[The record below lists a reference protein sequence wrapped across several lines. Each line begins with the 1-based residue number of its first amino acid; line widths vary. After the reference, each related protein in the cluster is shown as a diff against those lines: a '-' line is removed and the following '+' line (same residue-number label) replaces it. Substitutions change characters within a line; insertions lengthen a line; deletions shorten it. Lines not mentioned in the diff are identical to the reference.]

1 MITKALALAMLCAMP
16 AMAYEFKCVH
26 EKDTAPPLDAVADG
40 WFQQA
45 RELSRQR
52 LPDWTQVARLYQ
64 QAVDKDHWKA
74 MHNLAELYL
83 RGKGVPKD
91 TKQAVDLYLRMV
103 KLEVPLGYYDM
114 GVITQR
120 GVGVAQSDRE
130 AILYLLRAA
139 DLGNPNAQTHIGYI
153 YIHEKRKYSVGLG
166 YLKCAARQ
174 DFADANYKLATY
186 HELLDRNYPVAMHYY
201 QRAASLGEAKGAGE
215 ITNTFK
221 YGKLQYEKNEQ
232 IAQAYDKVWEQL
244 LDDPSLRFPNLAK
257 DHPLPPHPI
266 QGYHADKDIHWKP
279 TGHDD
284 DY

>member
-1 MITKALALAMLCAMP
+1 
-16 AMAYEFKCVH
+16 MAYEFKCVH

-45 RELSRQR
+45 RELSRPR

-64 QAVDKDHWKA
+64 QAADKDHWKA

-91 TKQAVDLYLRMV
+91 TNHAVDLYLRMV
-103 KLEVPLGYYDM
+103 ELEVPLGYYDM

-130 AILYLLRAA
+130 AILFLLKAA
-139 DLGNPNAQTHIGYI
+139 DLGNPNAQTRIGYI
-153 YIHEKRKYSVGLG
+153 YIYDKNKDSVGLG
-166 YLKCAARQ
+166 YLKCAANQ

-186 HELLDRNYPVAMHYY
+186 YEGTDANYPVAMHYY
-201 QRAASLGEAKGAGE
+201 QRAASLGEAKGAMNINNVFE
-215 ITNTFK
+215 N
-221 YGKLQYEKNEQ
+221 GKFQYEKNAN
-232 IAQAYDKVWEQL
+232 IAQAYYKVFRQL
-244 LDDPSLRFPNLAK
+244 LDDPNLRFPNLAK
-257 DHPLPPHPI
+257 DYPLPPHPI
-266 QGYHADKDIHWKP
+266 QGYHADKDINWKP
-279 TGHDD
+279 TGRDD